1 MKYIEG
7 IEKAFKEYIGENSID
22 ELKRS
27 ITEKPMI
34 LIAGDQLTGKST
46 QAKRLSKI
54 YNGKN
59 LSVGTLFREEAKKRG
74 VSVAEQ
80 ARLLKKERGIDVQI
94 DYSTCKMIGGAE
106 LDSDLAVIEGRQ
118 PAFMGGFMESI
129 GKDNLVRIYLECS
142 VREQA
147 LRFLKRETTKEDYLF
162 VKENLPK
169 EDFGNLED
177 VAKEINGMEI
187 PNTESVMDA
196 FIDNQNRDEDDR
208 ERYHKLYGFDYRDAS
223 GYDII
228 INTNDK
234 EVGDVAKEINESIEK
249 HDSVWIERRP

>member
-7 IEKAFKEYIGENSID
+7 IEKAFKEYIGEHSID
-22 ELKRS
+22 ELKNS

-46 QAKRLSKI
+46 QAKRLSEK

-59 LSVGTLFREEAKKRG
+59 LSVGTLFREEAKRRG

-94 DYSTCKMIGGAE
+94 DYSTCKMIGGSE
-106 LDSDLAVIEGRQ
+106 LDANLAIIEGRQ
-118 PAFMGGFMESI
+118 PAFMGGFMESL
-129 GKDNLVRIYLECS
+129 GKEGLVRIYLECT

-162 VKENLPK
+162 VKDKLPE
-169 EDFGNLED
+169 EDFENLED
-177 VAKEINGMEI
+177 VAKEIDKLAI
-187 PNTESVMDA
+187 PNTKSVMKA

-208 ERYHKLYGFDYRDAS
+208 ERYHKLYGFDYRDMS
-223 GYDII
+223 GYDVI
-228 INTNDK
+228 INTTNK
-234 EVGDVAKEINESIEK
+234 EVENVAKEIVEAIEK
-249 HDSVWIERRP
+249 YDSLWINRRP

>member
-7 IEKAFKEYIGENSID
+7 IGKAFKEYIGEHSID
-22 ELKRS
+22 ELKNS

-46 QAKRLSKI
+46 QAKRLSEK

-59 LSVGTLFREEAKKRG
+59 LSVGTLFREEAKRRG

-80 ARLLKKERGIDVQI
+80 ARLLKNERGIDVQI
-94 DYSTCKMIGGAE
+94 DYSTCKMIGGSE
-106 LDSDLAVIEGRQ
+106 LDANLAIIEGRQ
-118 PAFMGGFMESI
+118 PAFMGGFMESL
-129 GKDNLVRIYLECS
+129 GKKELVRIYLECS

-162 VKENLPK
+162 VKDKLPKGDFENL
-169 EDFGNLED
+169 EN
-177 VAKEINGMEI
+177 VAKEIDKLAI
-187 PNTESVMDA
+187 PNTKSVMKS

-208 ERYHKLYGFDYRDAS
+208 ERYHKLYGFDYRDVE
-223 GYDII
+223 GYDVI
-228 INTNDK
+228 INTTNK
-234 EVGDVAKEINESIEK
+234 EVEDVAKEIIESIEK
-249 HDSVWIERRP
+249 HDESWIERRP

>member
-1 MKYIEG
+1 MKYVEG
-7 IEKAFKEYIGENSID
+7 ITKAFKQYIGDDSI
-22 ELKRS
+22 EKLKNS

-46 QAKRLSKI
+46 QAKKLSEK

-59 LSVGTLFREEAKKRG
+59 LSVGTLFREEAKRRG

-94 DYSTCKMIGGAE
+94 DYSTCKMIGGSE
-106 LDSDLAVIEGRQ
+106 LRGNLAVIEGRQ
-118 PAFMGGFMESI
+118 PAFMGGFMKSL
-129 GKDNLVRIYLECS
+129 GKNGLVRIYLECT

-147 LRFLKRETTKEDYLF
+147 LRFLKRETTEEDYLF
-162 VKENLPK
+162 VKDNLP
-169 EDFGNLED
+169 EDNFEKLEE
-177 VAKEINGMEI
+177 VAKEIDKLRL
-187 PNTESVMDA
+187 PNTKSVMKA

-208 ERYHKLYGFDYRDAS
+208 ERYQKLYGFDYRDLM

-228 INTNDK
+228 INTTNK
-234 EVGDVAKEINESIEK
+234 EVEDVTKELVECIEEY
-249 HDSVWIERRP
+249 DSSWVERRP